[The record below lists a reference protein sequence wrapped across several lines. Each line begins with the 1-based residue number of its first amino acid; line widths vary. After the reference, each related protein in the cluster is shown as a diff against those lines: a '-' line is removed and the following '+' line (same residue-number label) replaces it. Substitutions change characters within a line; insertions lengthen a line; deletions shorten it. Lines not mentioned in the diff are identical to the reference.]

1 MGNKDNKEGQRR
13 PHGHLKTRQRFFGK
27 RKSLRRNFERASQ
40 ELHRVQSND
49 NNGFFDPNY
58 GKSRATELAKAEPR
72 QWQPAIFFWEDAVHN
87 ARRELAV
94 YQGAVLNNDPYD
106 IVATIESDDEAIM
119 EVIYDV
125 SEDDREG
132 GAVVGGDAAV
142 VTPDNAAAADVTDTA
157 TASTDNAAAVAA
169 TAITPDTEGGGC
181 RGRGC
186 YN

>member
-1 MGNKDNKEGQRR
+1 MGNKDNERGQSR
-13 PHGHLKTRQRFFGK
+13 PHGHLKTRQRFFAK
-27 RKSLRRNFERASQ
+27 RRNLRRKFERASQ
-40 ELHRVQSND
+40 ELHRITTND
-49 NNGFFDPNY
+49 NNGFFDRNY

-125 SEDDREG
+125 SEDD
-132 GAVVGGDAAV
+132 
-142 VTPDNAAAADVTDTA
+142 
-157 TASTDNAAAVAA
+157 
-169 TAITPDTEGGGC
+169 TEGGGC

-186 YN
+186 CCRYS